1 MPLTLAISLQHF
13 KRLDLHFHM
22 LIRITVTDKNLKLT
36 KASSVQG
43 YGGDNNMKETCEEP
57 CFAKGFIFMEA
68 GI

>member
-1 MPLTLAISLQHF
+1 
-13 KRLDLHFHM
+13 M
-22 LIRITVTDKNLKLT
+22 LIRMTTVTDKHLKLT